1 MIATAR
7 IFHLFPIGNRENGNE
22 TAEMCCGRM
31 GGGDEGEQSNIVSQW
46 TTVTDLR
53 RNFIQ
58 QERVVQPRWVN

>member
-31 GGGDEGEQSNIVSQW
+31 GGGDEGE
-46 TTVTDLR
+46 
-53 RNFIQ
+53 
-58 QERVVQPRWVN
+58 